1 MTSEVHEIYGFRKKN
16 YMTQCFILYQQSKSH
31 DQTVANYTAPSIDDF
46 TFIDIEIEEALQ

>member
-1 MTSEVHEIYGFRKKN
+1 MKYMDSGKKTHACN